1 MQLRIAQT
9 IADTEAEGPGKRFA
23 LWVQGCTLH
32 CPGCCNPEMFAPDK
46 GGRFV
51 ETAELAETILSTP
64 GIEGIS
70 VLGGE
75 PFQQPQ
81 ALAEL
86 GTLVRAGGLSVMIYT
101 GYTLEEL
108 RAASVQPERSRGPG
122 GAPSTPLGVN
132 GVGVE
137 QLLAVA
143 DLLVDGRYDQTKPEK
158 RRRWIGSSNQV
169 MHFLTPRYSPD
180 EPRFSTPNT
189 VELRFVNGQLTIN
202 GWPQAADAMR
212 KP

>member
-9 IADTEAEGPGKRFA
+9 IPDTEAEGPGKRFA

-46 GGRFV
+46 GGQFV
-51 ETAELAETILSTP
+51 EVAELAAKILATP

-81 ALAEL
+81 GLAEL
-86 GTLVRAGGLSVMIYT
+86 CTLVKAGGLSVMIYT
-101 GYTLEEL
+101 GYTLAEL
-108 RAASVQPERSRGPG
+108 KTQPHS
-122 GAPSTPLGVN
+122 AP
-132 GVGVE
+132 
-137 QLLAVA
+137 LLATA
-143 DLLVDGRYDQTKPEK
+143 DLLVDGRYEKDKPEP

-169 MHFLTPRYSPD
+169 MHFLSDRYSPD
-180 EPRFSTPNT
+180 DARFSTQNT

-212 KP
+212 KR

>member
-9 IADTEAEGPGKRFA
+9 IPDTEAEGPGKRFA

-46 GGRFV
+46 GGKFV
-51 ETAELAETILSTP
+51 EVKELAETILATK

-75 PFQQPQ
+75 PFQQPH

-86 GTLVRAGGLSVMIYT
+86 CALVKAGGLSVMIYT
-101 GYTLEEL
+101 GYTMAEL
-108 RAASVQPERSRGPG
+108 KAQTTSAA
-122 GAPSTPLGVN
+122 
-132 GVGVE
+132 
-137 QLLAVA
+137 LLATA
-143 DLLVDGRYDQTKPEK
+143 DLLVDGRYEKDKPEAK
-158 RRRWIGSSNQV
+158 RRWIGSSNQV
-169 MHFLTPRYSPD
+169 MHFLTARYSPD
-180 EPRFSTPNT
+180 EPRFVTPNT

-202 GWPQAADAMR
+202 GWPQAADALR
-212 KP
+212 KR